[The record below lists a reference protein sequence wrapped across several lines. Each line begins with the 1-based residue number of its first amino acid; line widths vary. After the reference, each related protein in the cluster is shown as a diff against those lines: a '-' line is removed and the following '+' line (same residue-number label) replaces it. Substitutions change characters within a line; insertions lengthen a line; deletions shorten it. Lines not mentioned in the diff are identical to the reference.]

1 MTTAT
6 MNAKTK
12 PAVSLGEACGH
23 SLSRFRL
30 LMHEFVE
37 SRDYAVLERARAL
50 QEEIRTS
57 LPEWVYVQ
65 TVRIVDQLT

>member
-6 MNAKTK
+6 MKMKTK

-23 SLSRFRL
+23 SLARFRL
-30 LMHEFVE
+30 LMNEFVE